1 MLYPIYVHKD
11 EGSAYGATFPDFP
24 GCFTAADVLQDIT
37 KSAQEAVESHFGG
50 DDDPIPAPSSPEAW
64 ANDPDCQGGFW
75 MMVDVDLA
83 KVRDR
88 AVRLNIS
95 LPESLV
101 PRIDAYAKARGMS
114 RSAFLAIAAEHEMAA
129 A

>member
-11 EGSAYGATFPDFP
+11 EGSAYGAEFPDFP
-24 GCFTAADVLQDIT
+24 GCFTAADELKDLPA
-37 KSAQEAVESHFGG
+37 SAQEAVEAHYGG
-50 DDDPIPAPSSPEAW
+50 DNEPIPPASTPDAW
-64 ANDPDCQGGFW
+64 LSDENYQGGFW

-101 PRIDAYAKARGMS
+101 PRIDAFAKARGMS
-114 RSAFLAIAAEHEMAA
+114 RSSFLALAAEHEMASA
-129 A
+129 